1 MAFRSATILIS
12 TLMSLVVVACGGG
25 QVSEDIPTLRRGIS
39 AKVDTLDP
47 HRSAA
52 AWENII
58 IGDMIVGMMQTSA
71 DGEVIPGVAESWEVD
86 ESGLVWTF
94 KMKETVWS
102 DSVPLTAHDFV
113 YAFRRMQDP
122 ALAAQY
128 SSLLYVIKNAEA
140 VNNYSPE
147 TGDGLPPEELGI
159 RAIDDYTLEITL
171 AEPAPYLLELLTHY
185 TTYPVPS
192 HIVEVHGEDW
202 VDPENIVVNGPYK
215 LVYWVT
221 GDQIV
226 VDKNP
231 LFYEADQVCF
241 ERVSYFEIEDSSAV
255 ERRIEAGQLDIN
267 NAFDG
272 TRETEIRES
281 FPGWPRKSPVLATTY
296 WSMNS
301 SAPPFDDVRV
311 RKAIA
316 MSLDRE
322 YMANNVLSAGILPAY
337 GFVPQAI
344 GNYETEKPV
353 VSWATLDRSERLEM
367 AKNLLIEAGYGP
379 DNPLSFEYIYR
390 SGEGSQRVAPV
401 AQSNWNDI
409 APWVDANLLMQDT
422 KVLYNRLRQSDFEIA
437 DGGWVADFSDPI
449 NFLYLLDSTT
459 GQQNYGN
466 YDNPAYDALLLEAS
480 MELDLVKRA
489 EIFAEAEAMM
499 LEDAPI
505 TPMFYSM
512 NYNLVDPTLTG
523 WGENAKNIHR
533 SRWLCR
539 DDIQPQS

>member
-1 MAFRSATILIS
+1 
-12 TLMSLVVVACGGG
+12 
-25 QVSEDIPTLRRGIS
+25 
-39 AKVDTLDP
+39 
-47 HRSAA
+47 
-52 AWENII
+52 
-58 IGDMIVGMMQTSA
+58 
-71 DGEVIPGVAESWEVD
+71 
-86 ESGLVWTF
+86 
-94 KMKETVWS
+94 
-102 DSVPLTAHDFV
+102 
-113 YAFRRMQDP
+113 
-122 ALAAQY
+122 
-128 SSLLYVIKNAEA
+128 
-140 VNNYSPE
+140 
-147 TGDGLPPEELGI
+147 
-159 RAIDDYTLEITL
+159 
-171 AEPAPYLLELLTHY
+171 
-185 TTYPVPS
+185 
-192 HIVEVHGEDW
+192 
-202 VDPENIVVNGPYK
+202 
-215 LVYWVT
+215 
-221 GDQIV
+221 
-226 VDKNP
+226 
-231 LFYEADQVCF
+231 
-241 ERVSYFEIEDSSAV
+241 
-255 ERRIEAGQLDIN
+255 
-267 NAFDG
+267 
-272 TRETEIRES
+272 
-281 FPGWPRKSPVLATTY
+281 
-296 WSMNS
+296 
-301 SAPPFDDVRV
+301 
-311 RKAIA
+311 
-316 MSLDRE
+316 
-322 YMANNVLSAGILPAY
+322 
-337 GFVPQAI
+337 
-344 GNYETEKPV
+344 
-353 VSWATLDRSERLEM
+353 
-367 AKNLLIEAGYGP
+367 GYGP